1 MSPHPLGEDTAYT
14 IHPLREVAWPLG
26 WGRARTERRGAPWAA
41 LSLIAREYL
50 LSTLLLGLVACAFTA
65 RVAMENAWAARHHLA
80 WRVNVVLKRT
90 FDISAALI
98 GVILAA
104 PVFLVLPILIKLDS
118 PGPVFFRQVRVG
130 LNRRRGNRRRLG
142 AQPAAECRRTDR
154 RKQNVYGRPF
164 DIIKFRSMVH
174 DAEKRCGPVW
184 AISNDPRITRVGA
197 FMRRTRL
204 DELPQLINVLKGEM
218 SLVGP
223 RPERPFFI
231 EKLAQEVPGFLD
243 RLRVAPGIT
252 GLAQVRNGYD
262 ASVDHVRQK
271 VHYDLS
277 YIRDWN
283 LLKDLKIILSTVVVV
298 FTGRGAC

>member
-14 IHPLREVAWPLG
+14 IHPLRDVAWPLG
-26 WGRARTERRGAPWAA
+26 WGQARTERRGAPWAA
-41 LSLIAREYL
+41 LPLIAREYL

-80 WRVNVVLKRT
+80 WRVNAVLKRT

-130 LNRRRGNRRRLG
+130 LNRRRGDRRRLG

-223 RPERPFFI
+223 RPELPWLVQQYEPWQRQR
-231 EKLAQEVPGFLD
+231 LSVPQ
-243 RLRVAPGIT
+243 GIT
-252 GLAQVRNGYD
+252 GWWQVNGRSDKPMHLNTEDDLYYVYNYSLWLDLRILLMTPLAALR
-262 ASVDHVRQK
+262 
-271 VHYDLS
+271 
-277 YIRDWN
+277 
-283 LLKDLKIILSTVVVV
+283 
-298 FTGRGAC
+298 GRGAF